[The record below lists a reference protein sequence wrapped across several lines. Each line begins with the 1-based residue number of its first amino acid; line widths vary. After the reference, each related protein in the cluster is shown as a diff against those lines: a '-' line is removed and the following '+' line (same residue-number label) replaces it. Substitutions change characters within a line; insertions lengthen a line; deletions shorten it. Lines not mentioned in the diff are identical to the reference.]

1 MLSKRL
7 DSRIHEVKGHLNW
20 KNDSSA
26 NSEFTSP
33 TYNAPLCR
41 KENGNSPK
49 ARENIEERFN
59 STKIYSQVSFYKQ
72 NYEIGIDIVFSTSV
86 LHCPTKKISRGR
98 H

>member
-49 ARENIEERFN
+49 ARENIDNTFYF
-59 STKIYSQVSFYKQ
+59 KKDLFVSALGKQ
-72 NYEIGIDIVFSTSV
+72 II
-86 LHCPTKKISRGR
+86 R
-98 H
+98 

>member
-7 DSRIHEVKGHLNW
+7 DSRIQEVKVHLNC
-20 KNDSSA
+20 KNDSSV

-49 ARENIEERFN
+49 ARENIGNTFD
-59 STKIYSQVSFYKQ
+59 F
-72 NYEIGIDIVFSTSV
+72 
-86 LHCPTKKISRGR
+86 KKDLFASKLL
-98 H
+98 